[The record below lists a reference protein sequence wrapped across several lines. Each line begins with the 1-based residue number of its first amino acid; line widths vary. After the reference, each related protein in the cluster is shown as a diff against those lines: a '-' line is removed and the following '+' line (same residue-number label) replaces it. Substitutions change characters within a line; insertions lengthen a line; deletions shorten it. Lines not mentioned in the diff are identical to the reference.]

1 MTPADP
7 LDQAADLTDQQ
18 RDDALAAGAAT
29 RAALFRGAA
38 PTARDCIDCG
48 DPIPAE
54 RLAAVPGAARCVLC
68 QQIHEDYVMGGVW

>member
-29 RAALFRGAA
+29 RAALFRAKPPA
-38 PTARDCIDCG
+38 ARDCIDCG

-54 RLAAVPGAARCVLC
+54 RLAAVPGTARCVQC
-68 QQIHEDYVMGGVW
+68 QQIHEDYVMGGM